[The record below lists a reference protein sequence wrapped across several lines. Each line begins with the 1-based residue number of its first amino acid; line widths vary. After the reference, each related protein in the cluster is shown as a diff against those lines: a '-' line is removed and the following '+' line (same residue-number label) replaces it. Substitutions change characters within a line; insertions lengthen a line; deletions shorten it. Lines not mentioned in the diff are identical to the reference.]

1 MDIKD
6 LVEIGYTKKPHGL
19 NGEIK
24 IQVKDKYLED
34 FLRSNCVFLD
44 LNGSIIPHF
53 IVDIRNTKHIL
64 AQFEDVDSIGE
75 AEKIAGKKILLRS
88 KDLIPEEEKILEL
101 DVLEFAFAE
110 GFMVQDVNLGDLG
123 KILSVEEFPQQEM
136 AFVDYKGKEILI
148 PMIDAFIIEIDKK
161 GNRILVELPEGLV

>member
-1 MDIKD
+1 M
-6 LVEIGYTKKPHGL
+6 
-19 NGEIK
+19 
-24 IQVKDKYLED
+24 
-34 FLRSNCVFLD
+34 RSNCVFLD

-110 GFMVQDVNLGDLG
+110 GFVQDVNLRFH
-123 KILSVEEFPQQEM
+123 KIFMLRNFQQEWLLWTT
-136 AFVDYKGKEILI
+136 KEKRYLF
-148 PMIDAFIIEIDKK
+148 PND
-161 GNRILVELPEGLV
+161 